1 MVKEIDCF
9 KREGTRVE
17 AIFKNFS
24 DLTNDLGLVYII
36 ADSYFCFYFCIYSW
50 LKLKKIS
57 TLIP

>member
-24 DLTNDLGLVYII
+24 DLTNDLGLLYNSGLLFLLLFLYI
-36 ADSYFCFYFCIYSW
+36 
-50 LKLKKIS
+50 
-57 TLIP
+57 